1 MNVKELQGLIE
12 TLKKRM
18 QVRSGWSE
26 QEVRRELID
35 PLLQAMGWNTD
46 DGTQVKREYQLG
58 PGRAGYALFKDAS
71 GKPSVVVEAKRLS
84 ISRRELDNAAKQ
96 GIEYCIKDGIE
107 YFAVTDGQI
116 WEVYE
121 TYKAV
126 PLRDKLI
133 RSFNLASPSREAAM
147 DCARA
152 WELWRIDVDQGNRT
166 DSDEENVVQPEPQ
179 PPLPPPPDHPVFVHG
194 KRVDAAGYILTKG
207 GRRDKRYSSDPC
219 PPGTKWVVDGHSLDA
234 AGYVL
239 DSNGERDKQYDLP
252 YPPNTRY
259 IVDRR
264 PLDKD
269 RCVLTFDG
277 NRDLNFVHPCPPNA
291 RYIEDV
297 DGGIFRAADRRKLI
311 RDGERNEWF
320 KEPSPLG
327 EKWSEG
333 AKRDNS
339 MGRRRRGGP

>member
-1 MNVKELQGLIE
+1 MNIKDLQKLIGM
-12 TLKKRM
+12 LQRQM
-18 QVRSGWSE
+18 QTRSEWSE
-26 QEVRRELID
+26 QETRRKLID
-35 PLLQAMGWNTD
+35 PLLRAMGWNIN
-46 DGTQVKREYQLG
+46 DGAQVKREYQLG
-58 PGRAGYALFKDAS
+58 PGRADYALFTDAS
-71 GKPSVVVEAKRLS
+71 DKPAVVVEAKRLS
-84 ISRRELDNAAKQ
+84 ISKSELGKAAWQ
-96 GIEYCIKDGIE
+96 GIEYCVTYGIP

-121 TYKAV
+121 THKAV

-152 WELWRIDVDQGNRT
+152 RELWRIDVDQGNGT
-166 DSDEENVVQPEPQ
+166 DSDEETVVQPEPQ
-179 PPLPPPPDHPVFVHG
+179 PPLPPPPDHPIFVHG
-194 KRVDAAGYILTKG
+194 KRVDDAGYVLGSNNK
-207 GRRDKRYSSDPC
+207 RDKRYGRR
-219 PPGTKWVVDGHSLDA
+219 PPGTKWVVDGYSLDID
-234 AGYVL
+234 GWVL
-239 DSNGERDKQYDLP
+239 DSNGKRDKQHKQP

-277 NRDLNFVHPCPPNA
+277 KRDLKFIHPCPPNA
-291 RYIEDV
+291 KYIEDV

-320 KEPSPLG
+320 KQPDPLTARP
-327 EKWSEG
+327 ERSRNPF
-333 AKRDNS
+333 A
-339 MGRRRRGGP
+339 GRRAP

>member
-1 MNVKELQGLIE
+1 MNVKDLQGLIE

-58 PGRAGYALFKDAS
+58 PGRADYALFKDAS

-107 YFAVTDGQI
+107 YFAVTDGQV

-126 PLRDKLI
+126 PLPDKLI
-133 RSFNLASPSREAAM
+133 GSFNLASPSGEAAM

-152 WELWRIDVDQGNRT
+152 RELWRLDVDQGNGIS
-166 DSDEENVVQPEPQ
+166 SDEETVAQPEPQ
-179 PPLPPPPDHPVFVHG
+179 PPSPPPPDHPIFVHG
-194 KRVDAAGYILTKG
+194 KRVGADGYVLGSSGK
-207 GRRDKRYSSDPC
+207 RDKRYGRRPR
-219 PPGTKWVVDGHSLDA
+219 GTKWVVDGHSLDA

-239 DSNGERDKQYDLP
+239 DSNGKRDKQHKQS
-252 YPPNTRY
+252 YPPNTKY
-259 IVDRR
+259 IVDGR

-269 RCVLTFDG
+269 RWVLTFDG
-277 NRDLNFVHPCPPNA
+277 NCDLNFIHPCPPNA

-327 EKWSEG
+327 EKRSEG

-339 MGRRRRGGP
+339 MGPRRRGVF